1 MDSRQLLTRLLYIRS
16 FATFLVTSLGRLLGV
31 CDARKMAEEES
42 EADYGD
48 EEDERLRLRCK
59 NRKPTP
65 PVDPYPGT
73 LCVISKPE

>member
-1 MDSRQLLTRLLYIRS
+1 
-16 FATFLVTSLGRLLGV
+16 
-31 CDARKMAEEES
+31 MAAEES

-48 EEDERLRLRCK
+48 EEDDWLRLRCK

-73 LCVISKPE
+73 LCYFEARMKFPHRGGKPR